1 MKHPPSHAAPARRA
15 ALPLP
20 LTKPGW
26 LALVA
31 AVLLGAP
38 ACAGTGQPTH
48 PLQVIIG
55 FADPTDGAAPATLA
69 ALKKT
74 SGARVNFV
82 SSISERSHAYQLL
95 CAAGDPACSKA
106 IAALRADPSIRQLD
120 LDQKKDLR

>member
-1 MKHPPSHAAPARRA
+1 M
-15 ALPLP
+15 
-20 LTKPGW
+20 TKTRW

-31 AVLLGAP
+31 AVVLGAP
-38 ACAGTGQPTH
+38 ACAGSGQAPQ

-55 FADPTDGAAPATLA
+55 FAAPTNGSAPATLA
-69 ALKKT
+69 ALKMT

-95 CAAGDPACSKA
+95 CAADDPACSKA

>member
-1 MKHPPSHAAPARRA
+1 MTR
-15 ALPLP
+15 
-20 LTKPGW
+20 TGW

-31 AVLLGAP
+31 AAALGAP
-38 ACAGTGQPTH
+38 ACAGSGQAPQ

-55 FADPTDGAAPATLA
+55 FAAPTNGPAPATLA
-69 ALKKT
+69 ALKNT

-106 IAALRADPSIRQLD
+106 IAALRADPSIQHLD

>member
-1 MKHPPSHAAPARRA
+1 MIK
-15 ALPLP
+15 
-20 LTKPGW
+20 TGW

-31 AVLLGAP
+31 AAVLGAP
-38 ACAGTGQPTH
+38 ACAGTGQAPH

-55 FADPTDGAAPATLA
+55 FADPTDGPAPVTLA

-82 SSISERSHAYQLL
+82 SSISERSHTYQLL

>member
-1 MKHPPSHAAPARRA
+1 MNVTTTNPVQM
-15 ALPLP
+15 LL
-20 LTKPGW
+20 L
-26 LALVA
+26 
-31 AVLLGAP
+31 AVLERVLDRLDA
-38 ACAGTGQPTH
+38 
-48 PLQVIIG
+48 
-55 FADPTDGAAPATLA
+55 TDGAAPATLA

>member
-1 MKHPPSHAAPARRA
+1 MIK
-15 ALPLP
+15 
-20 LTKPGW
+20 TGW
-26 LALVA
+26 LALIAA
-31 AVLLGAP
+31 AVLGAP
-38 ACAGTGQPTH
+38 ACAGTGQAQH

-55 FADPTDGAAPATLA
+55 FADPTDGPAPATLT
-69 ALKKT
+69 ALKNT
-74 SGARVNFV
+74 SGARVKFV